1 MLGVFLRTL
10 RSHMRR
16 TVMTSIAVVIGVALI
31 AGTLIFSDTINKSF
45 DEIGE
50 SSYSGVAA
58 VVTPTQADG
67 TPTDEAGVNVPTL
80 PRSLVERVAAVDG
93 VQDAAGQIGG
103 QAIVFKQD
111 GKTRLGG
118 QGPPSLLISVTP
130 EGYGS
135 LTYTEGRA
143 PRADGEVAFDPAT
156 AEKAGVQVGDTV
168 SIQGEGPRQP
178 MRLVGLAQLGE
189 GDTSFGGAT
198 VAFTTAEQA
207 AELTGR
213 TPERYYSEIMA
224 LSQAG
229 VSDDE
234 LKQRIQAAIGDAG
247 TVRTGTAQGAKQ
259 ADDIKDAISFLPTML
274 LIFAGIATFVGAFLI
289 FNTFSITV
297 AQRQREF
304 ALLRALGA
312 SRRQV
317 RLLVSGEALAVGLVG
332 AVLGMLAGFVVAPG
346 LRAMIKAFGADMP
359 DTATVFSGRTLL
371 VSLLVGVV
379 VTMLASFLPAR
390 RATKVAPVE
399 ALRDAAA
406 PPGRGKIARRPVYVG
421 VGFGV
426 VGVIGL
432 LLGALGVIDGDT
444 GTALAGGG
452 AALLFVAA
460 TLISPALVGPLSV
473 AVGRPLERIF
483 GLPGRLARD
492 NAARQPG
499 RTAVTSG
506 ALMIGLALVVFATVF
521 AAGLRD
527 TLRGD
532 LEQVVT
538 APVVLQGSD
547 GGFSAMPRTVI
558 ADASRTN
565 GTAAAGGISFGQLR
579 VGEQTVPV
587 TAPDAVL
594 LNDELVRVDPAEGYP
609 ALPGPSGP
617 VRDPGAG
624 RVYLTDAVAGDLGLT
639 TGDRFE
645 ALGANGHRGSLEV
658 VGIVEGTAAAISGV
672 VMTERTAEP
681 FGIAQ
686 PYFVV
691 VDGDRSTV
699 ASALAEDYPAV
710 DVLSK
715 SGWIDNQT
723 AQVNQLLGLIYALL
737 ALSVVV
743 ALFGIVNTLTLSIQE
758 RIRELGL
765 LRAVGATRKQVR
777 RMVLLEAVITALLG
791 AVLGAVLGFVL
802 AAGVV
807 ATLDG
812 FTVSVPIG
820 QIVGLVLLAAG
831 LGVVAAIRPAR
842 RAAKLDVLRAIAD
855 E

>member
-1 MLGVFLRTL
+1 MRGVFLRTL
-10 RSHMRR
+10 RSHARR

-58 VVTPTQADG
+58 VVTPTEIAG
-67 TPTDEAGVNVPTL
+67 APTDEAGVNVPTL
-80 PRSLVERVAAVDG
+80 PKALLDRVAGVAGVER
-93 VQDAAGQIGG
+93 AAGQISG
-103 QAIVFKQD
+103 QAIVFEQD
-111 GKTRLGG
+111 GRTRLGG
-118 QGPPSLLISVTP
+118 QGPPSILLSTTP
-130 EGYGS
+130 DGFGALRYV
-135 LTYTEGRA
+135 EGRA
-143 PRADGEVAFDPAT
+143 PRADGEVAFDRST
-156 AEKAGVQVGDTV
+156 ADKAGVAVGDTV
-168 SIQGEGPRQP
+168 SIQGEGPRQQ

-198 VAFTTAEQA
+198 VTFTTPDDA
-207 AELTGR
+207 AKLTGR
-213 TPERYYSEIMA
+213 TAERYYSEIMA
-224 LSQAG
+224 LSAPG

-234 LKQRIQAAIGDAG
+234 LTQRIQAAVGDAG

-359 DTATVFSGRTLL
+359 ATATVFSGRTLL
-371 VSLLVGVV
+371 VSLIVGVV

-406 PPGRGKIARRPVYVG
+406 PPGRGAVSRGPVLIG

-426 VGVIGL
+426 VGVVGL
-432 LLGALGVIDGDT
+432 LLGALGAIDGDA
-444 GTALAGGG
+444 GTAFAGGG
-452 AALLFVAA
+452 AGLLFVAA
-460 TLISPALVGPLSV
+460 TLVSPALVGPLATV
-473 AVGRPLERIF
+473 VGRPLQRIF

-532 LEQVVT
+532 LERVVT
-538 APVVLQGSD
+538 APVVLQGTD
-547 GGFSAMPRTVI
+547 GGFTGMPPTLA
-558 ADASRTN
+558 ADVGRAPGVR
-565 GTAAAGGISFGQLR
+565 AAGGIMFGSLR
-579 VGEQTVPV
+579 VGDQTVPV
-587 TAPDAVL
+587 TAPDAAL
-594 LNDELVRVDPAEGYP
+594 MNDGLVRIDRSDADPTGP
-609 ALPGPSGP
+609 AGEPA
-617 VRDPGAG
+617 RDPGPG
-624 RVYLTDAVAGDLGLT
+624 RVYLTDGTAGDLGLT

-645 ALGANGHRGSLEV
+645 ALGANGRTASLDV

-672 VMTERTAEP
+672 VMTERTAAE
-681 FGIAQ
+681 FGIVQ

-691 VDGDRSTV
+691 ADGPQDGIR
-699 ASALAEDYPAV
+699 AAIARDYPAV
-710 DVLSK
+710 EVLTK
-715 SGWIDNQT
+715 SGWIDDQT
-723 AQVNQLLGLIYALL
+723 AQVNQLLGLVYALL

-758 RIRELGL
+758 RVRELGL

-791 AVLGAVLGFVL
+791 AVLGAVLGFAL

-812 FTVSVPIG
+812 FAVSVPIA
-820 QIVGLVLLAAG
+820 QIVGLVLLAAL

>member
-1 MLGVFLRTL
+1 MLGVFARTL
-10 RSHMRR
+10 RSHVRR

-45 DEIGE
+45 DEIGT

-58 VVTPTQADG
+58 VVTPKQTAGLSSDDG
-67 TPTDEAGVNVPTL
+67 GVAVPTL
-80 PRSLVERVAAVDG
+80 PRALVDQVAAVDG
-93 VQDAAGQIGG
+93 VEDAAGQITG
-103 QAIVFKQD
+103 QAIVFEQD

-118 QGPPSLLISVTP
+118 QGPPSLLFSAVP
-130 EGYGS
+130 EGYGAVE
-135 LTYTEGRA
+135 YVEGRA
-143 PRADGEVAFDPAT
+143 PRADGEVVFDPAT
-156 AEKAGVQVGDTV
+156 AEKAGAQVGDAV
-168 SIQGEGPRQP
+168 SIQGEGPRQT
-178 MRLVGLAQLGE
+178 MRLVGLARLGD
-189 GDTSFGGAT
+189 GDVSFGGAT
-198 VAFTTAEQA
+198 VAFTTTEQA
-207 AELTGR
+207 AALTAR
-213 TPERYYSEIMA
+213 TPERYYSEVMA
-224 LSQAG
+224 LGAPG

-234 LKQRIQAAIGDAG
+234 LAQRIQTAVGDAG
-247 TVRTGTAQGAKQ
+247 TVRTGVAQGAQQ
-259 ADDIKDAISFLPTML
+259 AADIKDDISFLPTML
-274 LIFAGIATFVGAFLI
+274 LVFAGIATFVGAFLI

-359 DTATVFSGRTLL
+359 ATGTVFAGRTLL
-371 VSLLVGVV
+371 VSLVVGVA

-399 ALRDAAA
+399 ALREAAA
-406 PPGRGKIARRPVYVG
+406 PAARGAVSRRPVFVG

-426 VGVIGL
+426 VGVIAL
-432 LLGALGVIDGDT
+432 LIGALGVVEGNT

-452 AALLFVAA
+452 AGLLFVAA
-460 TLISPALVGPLSV
+460 TLGSPALVGPLSV
-473 AVGRPLERIF
+473 VVGRPLERIF

-538 APVVLQGSD
+538 APVVLQAGD
-547 GGFSAMPRTVI
+547 GGFSGMPRSVI
-558 ADASRTN
+558 ADAGQTN
-565 GTAAAGGISFGQLR
+565 GTAAAGGIGFGELR

-594 LNDELVRVDPAEGYP
+594 LDDGLVRIEGAE
-609 ALPGPSGP
+609 GPSGA
-617 VRDPGAG
+617 VRDPGVG
-624 RVYLTDAVAGDLGLT
+624 RVYLTDATAGDLGLRA
-639 TGDRFE
+639 GDRFE

-658 VGIVEGTAAAISGV
+658 VGIVEGTAAAVSGV
-672 VMTERTAEP
+672 VMTERTAAP
-681 FGIAQ
+681 FGITQ
-686 PYFVV
+686 PFFVV
-691 VDGDRSTV
+691 VDGDRSTL
-699 ASALAEDYPAV
+699 ASTLATDYPAV
-710 DVLSK
+710 EVLTK
-715 SGWIDNQT
+715 SGWVDSQT

-737 ALSVVV
+737 ALSVIV

-765 LRAVGATRKQVR
+765 LRAVGATRRQVR

-820 QIVGLVLLAAG
+820 QILGLVVLAAG

-842 RAAKLDVLRAIAD
+842 RASKLDVLRAIAD

>member
-10 RSHMRR
+10 RSHVRR

-31 AGTLIFSDTINKSF
+31 SGTLIFSDTINKSF

-58 VVTPTQADG
+58 VVTPKEAAG
-67 TPTDEAGVNVPTL
+67 TPEDETGINVPTL
-80 PRSLVERVAAVDG
+80 PKALLERVAAVDG
-93 VQDAAGQIGG
+93 VEGAAGQISG
-103 QAIVFKQD
+103 QAIVFEQD

-118 QGPPSLLISVTP
+118 QGPPSILLSTTP
-130 EGYGS
+130 EGYGA
-135 LTYTEGRA
+135 LGYVEGHA
-143 PRADGEVAFDPAT
+143 PKTDGEVAFDKAT
-156 AEKAGVQVGDTV
+156 AEKAGVEVGDTV
-168 SIQGEGPRQP
+168 SIQGEGPRQQ
-178 MRLVGLAQLGE
+178 MKLVGLAKLGE

-198 VAFTTAEQA
+198 VTFATEQEA
-207 AELTGR
+207 AKLTGR
-213 TPERYYSEIMA
+213 TAERYWSEIMA
-224 LSQAG
+224 LSRPG

-234 LKQRIQAAIGDAG
+234 LAQRIQSAIGDAG

-359 DTATVFSGRTLL
+359 ATSTVFSGRTLL
-371 VSLLVGVV
+371 VSLIVGVV

-406 PPGRGKIARRPVYVG
+406 PPGRGAVSRGPVLVG

-426 VGVIGL
+426 VGVIGIV
-432 LLGALGVIDGDT
+432 LGAFGVIDGDT
-444 GTALAGGG
+444 GTAFAGGG
-452 AALLFVAA
+452 AGLLFVAA
-460 TLISPALVGPLSV
+460 TLISPALVGPL
-473 AVGRPLERIF
+473 ATMVGKPLQRVF

-532 LEQVVT
+532 LEKVVT

-547 GGFSAMPRTVI
+547 GGFTGMPPTLVPDVERAPGVQ
-558 ADASRTN
+558 
-565 GTAAAGGISFGQLR
+565 AAGGIKFGSLR
-579 VGEQTVPV
+579 VGEKNVPV
-587 TAPDAVL
+587 TAPDAAL
-594 LNDELVRVDPAEGYP
+594 MNDDLVRIDAVD
-609 ALPGPSGP
+609 SGDA
-617 VRDPGAG
+617 VRDPGPG
-624 RVYLTDAVAGDLGLT
+624 RVYLTDSTAGDLGLK
-639 TGDRFE
+639 TGDRFT
-645 ALGANGHRGSLEV
+645 ALGANGHEASLDV

-672 VMTERTAEP
+672 VMTERTAAE
-681 FGIAQ
+681 FGITQ
-686 PYFVV
+686 PVFVV
-691 VDGDRSTV
+691 VDGPQ
-699 ASALAEDYPAV
+699 SAVKATIAQDYPAV
-710 DVLSK
+710 DVLTK
-715 SGWIDNQT
+715 SEWIDNQT

-758 RIRELGL
+758 RVRELGL

-777 RMVLLEAVITALLG
+777 RMILLEAVITALLG

-812 FTVSVPIG
+812 FTVSVPIA
-820 QIVGLVLLAAG
+820 QIVGLVLLAAL

-842 RAAKLDVLRAIAD
+842 RAAKLNVLEAIAD

>member
-1 MLGVFLRTL
+1 MLGVFLRAL
-10 RSHMRR
+10 RSHVRR

-31 AGTLIFSDTINKSF
+31 SGTLIFSDTINKSF

-58 VVTPTQADG
+58 VVTPTEAAG
-67 TPTDEAGVNVPTL
+67 TPEDETGVNVPTL
-80 PRSLVERVAAVDG
+80 PKALVDRVAAVDG
-93 VQDAAGQIGG
+93 VQGAAGQISG
-103 QAIVFKQD
+103 QAIVFERD
-111 GKTRLGG
+111 GRTRLGG
-118 QGPPSLLISVTP
+118 QGPPSILLSTTP
-130 EGYGS
+130 DGYGS
-135 LTYTEGRA
+135 LRYVVGRA
-143 PRADGEVAFDPAT
+143 PRNDDEVAFDRAT
-156 AEKAGVQVGDTV
+156 ADKADVAVGDTV
-168 SIQGEGPRQP
+168 SIQGEGPRQQL
-178 MRLVGLAQLGE
+178 RLVGLAQLGE

-198 VAFTTAEQA
+198 VTFTTPEKA

-213 TPERYYSEIMA
+213 TPERYYSEVMA
-224 LSQAG
+224 LGAPG
-229 VSDDE
+229 VSDDQ
-234 LKQRIQAAIGDAG
+234 LAQRIQAAIGDTG
-247 TVRTGTAQGAKQ
+247 TVRTGTDQGAKQ

-317 RLLVSGEALAVGLVG
+317 RLLVSGEALTVGLVG
-332 AVLGMLAGFVVAPG
+332 ALLGMAAGFVVAPL

-359 DTATVFSGRTLL
+359 ATATVFAGRTLI
-371 VSLLVGVV
+371 VSLIVGVV

-406 PPGRGKIARRPVYVG
+406 PPGRGTVSRGPVLVG
-421 VGFGV
+421 AVFGV
-426 VGVIGL
+426 LGVLGL
-432 LLGALGVIDGDT
+432 VLGAFGVIDGDA
-444 GTALAGGG
+444 GTAFAGGG
-452 AALLFVAA
+452 AGLLFVAA
-460 TLISPALVGPLSV
+460 TLISPALVGPLAV
-473 AVGRPLERIF
+473 VVGRPLQRIF

-532 LEQVVT
+532 LERVVT
-538 APVVLQGSD
+538 APVVLQGTN
-547 GGFSAMPRTVI
+547 GGFTGMPRTLV
-558 ADASRTN
+558 ADVDRAP
-565 GTAAAGGISFGQLR
+565 GVQAAGGITFGSLR
-579 VGEQTVPV
+579 VGDKTAPV

-594 LNDELVRVDPAEGYP
+594 MNDDLVRIDDVVSGEPVPD
-609 ALPGPSGP
+609 PGP
-617 VRDPGAG
+617 G
-624 RVYLTDAVAGDLGLT
+624 RVYLTDSTASDLGLKA
-639 TGDRFE
+639 GDRFE
-645 ALGANGHRGSLEV
+645 ALGANGRTASLDV

-672 VMTERTAEP
+672 VMTERTAAE
-681 FGIAQ
+681 FGISQ
-686 PYFVV
+686 PVFVV
-691 VDGDRSTV
+691 ADGPQDAIRS
-699 ASALAEDYPAV
+699 AIARDYPAV
-710 DVLSK
+710 DALTK
-715 SGWIDNQT
+715 EGWIDNQT
-723 AQVNQLLGLIYALL
+723 AQVNQLLGLVYALL

-758 RIRELGL
+758 RVRELGL

-791 AVLGAVLGFVL
+791 ALLGAVLGFVL

-812 FTVSVPIG
+812 FSVSVPVA
-820 QIVGLVLLAAG
+820 QIVGLVLLAAL

-842 RAAKLDVLRAIAD
+842 RAAKLDVLRAISV

>member
-1 MLGVFLRTL
+1 MLAVFLRTL
-10 RSHMRR
+10 RSHVRR

-31 AGTLIFSDTINKSF
+31 SGTLIFSDTINKSF
-45 DEIGE
+45 DQIGE

-58 VVTPTQADG
+58 VVTPNEASG
-67 TPTDEAGVNVPTL
+67 TPEDETGVNVPTL
-80 PRSLVERVAAVDG
+80 PKALLDRVTDVDG
-93 VQDAAGQIGG
+93 VQSAVGQISG
-103 QAIVFKQD
+103 QAIVFEQD

-118 QGPPSLLISVTP
+118 QGPPSLLFSVLP
-130 EGYGS
+130 DGYGS
-135 LTYTEGRA
+135 STFVAGRA
-143 PRADGEVAFDPAT
+143 PRAADEVAFDPAT
-156 AEKAGVQVGDTV
+156 ADKAGAQVGDTV
-168 SIQGEGPRQP
+168 SIQGEGPRQQ
-178 MRLVGLAQLGE
+178 MKLVGLLQLGAD
-189 GDTSFGGAT
+189 DTSFGGAT
-198 VAFTTAEQA
+198 VTVTTQETA
-207 AELTGR
+207 AKLTGR

-224 LSQAG
+224 LSRPG
-229 VSDDE
+229 VTDDQ
-234 LKQRIQAAIGDAG
+234 LAQRIQAVIGDAG

-359 DTATVFSGRTLL
+359 ATSTVFSVRTLL
-371 VSLLVGVV
+371 VSLVVGVV

-406 PPGRGKIARRPVYVG
+406 PPGRGAVSRGPVLVG

-426 VGVIGL
+426 VGVVGIV
-432 LLGALGVIDGDT
+432 LGAFGVIDGDA
-444 GTALAGGG
+444 GTAFAGGG
-452 AALLFVAA
+452 AGLLFVAA
-460 TLISPALVGPLSV
+460 TLISPALVGPLATV
-473 AVGRPLERIF
+473 VGKPLQRVF
-483 GLPGRLARD
+483 GLPGRLARE

-532 LEQVVT
+532 LERVVT
-538 APVVLQGSD
+538 APVVLQGTD
-547 GGFSAMPRTVI
+547 GGFTGMPPTVV
-558 ADASRTN
+558 ADVDRAS
-565 GTAAAGGISFGQLR
+565 GVAGAGAIKFGSLR
-579 VGEQTVPV
+579 VGDKTVPV

-594 LNDELVRVDPAEGYP
+594 MNDDLVRIDRSGADPAAP
-609 ALPGPSGP
+609 AGEP
-617 VRDPGAG
+617 VRDPGRG
-624 RVYLTDAVAGDLGLT
+624 RVYLTDDTASELGLR

-645 ALGANGHRGSLEV
+645 ALGANGRTASLDV

-672 VMTERTAEP
+672 VMTERTAAE
-681 FGIAQ
+681 FGITQ
-686 PYFVV
+686 PVFVV
-691 VDGDRSTV
+691 VDGPQDAVKAAIAR
-699 ASALAEDYPAV
+699 DYPAV

-715 SGWIDNQT
+715 SEWIDNQT

-758 RIRELGL
+758 RVRELGL

-820 QIVGLVLLAAG
+820 QIVGLVLLAAL
-831 LGVVAAIRPAR
+831 LGVIAAIRPAR
-842 RAAKLDVLRAIAD
+842 RAAKLDVLEAIAD

>member
-1 MLGVFLRTL
+1 MLSVFLRTL
-10 RSHMRR
+10 RSHVRR

-45 DEIGE
+45 DQIGA

-58 VVTPTQADG
+58 VVTPKQADG

-80 PRSLVERVAAVDG
+80 PKALRDRVAAVDG
-93 VQDAAGQIGG
+93 VEDAAGQITG
-103 QAIVFKQD
+103 QAIVFKRD

-118 QGPPSLLISVTP
+118 QGPPSLLISVAP
-130 EGYGS
+130 EGYGAVR
-135 LTYTEGRA
+135 YTEGRP
-143 PRADGEVAFDPAT
+143 PRADGEVSFDPAT

-168 SIQGEGPRQP
+168 SIQGEGPRRP
-178 MRLVGLAQLGE
+178 MTLVGLAQLGE

-198 VAFTTAEQA
+198 VAFTTADQA
-207 AELTGR
+207 AKLSGR

-224 LSQAG
+224 LSRSG

-247 TVRTGTAQGAKQ
+247 TVRTGQAQGAKQ

-359 DTATVFSGRTLL
+359 ATATVFSGRTLL

-406 PPGRGKIARRPVYVG
+406 PPGRGAIARRPIYVG

-473 AVGRPLERIF
+473 VVGRPLERIF

-547 GGFSAMPRTVI
+547 GGLSALPRTVI
-558 ADASRTN
+558 ADAARTN
-565 GTAAAGGISFGQLR
+565 GTAAAGGISFGELR
-579 VGEQTVPV
+579 VGRQTVPV

-594 LNDELVRVDPAEGYP
+594 LNDDLVRVDRVDDGQ
-609 ALPGPSGP
+609 P

-624 RVYLTDAVAGDLGLT
+624 RVYLTDAVAGDLGLKA
-639 TGDRFE
+639 GDRFE

-672 VMTERTAEP
+672 VMTERTAAP

-686 PYFVV
+686 PFFVV
-691 VDGDRSTV
+691 VDGDRATV

-737 ALSVVV
+737 ALSIVV

-758 RIRELGL
+758 RVRELGL

-820 QIVGLVLLAAG
+820 QIIGLVALAAA

-842 RAAKLDVLRAIAD
+842 RAAKLDVLKAISD

>member
-1 MLGVFLRTL
+1 MLSVFLRTL
-10 RSHMRR
+10 RSHARR

-50 SSYSGVAA
+50 SSYQGVAA
-58 VVTPTQADG
+58 VVTPAETGA
-67 TPTDEAGVNVPTL
+67 PTDDAGANVPTL
-80 PRSLVERVAAVDG
+80 PRSMVDRVAAVDG
-93 VQDAAGQIGG
+93 VRDAAGQISGL
-103 QAIVFKQD
+103 AIVFEQD
-111 GKTRLGG
+111 GTTRIGG
-118 QGPPSLLISVTP
+118 QGPPSLLISVAP
-130 EGYGS
+130 EGYGAVS
-135 LTYTEGRA
+135 YPEGRA
-143 PRADGEVAFDPAT
+143 PRADGEVAFDEAT
-156 AEKAGVQVGDTV
+156 AEKAGVEVGDTV
-168 SIQGEGPRQP
+168 AIQGEGPRQE
-178 MRLVGLAQLGE
+178 MRLVGLLELGGGE
-189 GDTSFGGAT
+189 TSFGGAT
-198 VAFTTAEQA
+198 VAFTTVDEA
-207 AELTGR
+207 AKLTGR
-213 TPERYYSEIMA
+213 TPEQYYSEVMA
-224 LSQAG
+224 LAEPG
-229 VSDDE
+229 VTDE
-234 LKQRIQAAIGDAG
+234 QLAERIQAAIGDAG

-312 SRRQV
+312 SRRQI

-359 DTATVFSGRTLL
+359 ATATVFAGRTLI
-371 VSLLVGVV
+371 VSLIVGVV
-379 VTMLASFLPAR
+379 VTMLASFLPVR
-390 RATKVAPVE
+390 RATRVAPVE

-406 PPGRGKIARRPVYVG
+406 PPGRGAVARGPVLAG

-426 VGVIGL
+426 VGVVAL
-432 LLGALGVIDGDT
+432 LLGVLGVVDGDA
-444 GTALAGGG
+444 GTAFAGGG
-452 AALLFVAA
+452 AGLLFIAA
-460 TLISPALVGPLSV
+460 TLISPALVGPL
-473 AVGRPLERIF
+473 AALVGHPLQRIF

-547 GGFSAMPRTVI
+547 GGFTPLPRTVV
-558 ADASRTN
+558 ADAAKAPGAS
-565 GTAAAGGISFGQLR
+565 AAGGIKFGELR
-579 VGEQTVPV
+579 VGDRTVPV

-594 LNDELVRVDPAEGYP
+594 LDDRLVRVDRSDADAGQPAGE
-609 ALPGPSGP
+609 P
-617 VRDPGAG
+617 VRDPGPG
-624 RVYLTDAVAGDLGLT
+624 RVYLTDDTASDLRLT

-645 ALGANGHRGSLEV
+645 ALGANGRTAPLEV

-672 VMTERTAEP
+672 VMTERTAAE
-681 FGIAQ
+681 FGIVQ
-686 PYFVV
+686 PFFVV
-691 VDGDRSTV
+691 VDGEQPAV
-699 ASALAEDYPAV
+699 QAALARDYPAV
-710 DVLSK
+710 DVLTK
-715 SGWIDNQT
+715 GEWIDNQT
-723 AQVNQLLGLIYALL
+723 AQVNQLLGLVYALL

-758 RIRELGL
+758 RVRELGL

-802 AAGVV
+802 AAAVV
-807 ATLDG
+807 ATLEG
-812 FTVSVPIG
+812 FTISVPIG
-820 QIVGLVLLAAG
+820 QIIGLVVLAAL

-842 RAAKLDVLRAIAD
+842 RAAKLNVLEAIAD

>member
-10 RSHMRR
+10 RSHVRR

-45 DEIGE
+45 DEIGA

-58 VVTPTQADG
+58 VVTPSEASG
-67 TPTDEAGVNVPTL
+67 TPEDETGVNVPTL
-80 PRSLVERVAAVDG
+80 PKALLDRVAAVDG
-93 VQDAAGQIGG
+93 VERAAGQISG
-103 QAIVFKQD
+103 QAIVFEQD

-118 QGPPSLLISVTP
+118 QGPPSILLSSTP
-130 EGYGS
+130 EGFGAVRYV
-135 LTYTEGRA
+135 EGHA
-143 PRADGEVAFDPAT
+143 PRSDREVAFDRAT
-156 AEKAGVQVGDTV
+156 AKKAGVSVGDTV
-168 SIQGEGPRQP
+168 SIQGEGPRQE

-189 GDTSFGGAT
+189 GGTSFGGAT
-198 VAFTTAEQA
+198 VTFTTQDEA
-207 AELTGR
+207 ARLTGR
-213 TPERYYSEIMA
+213 TPERYFSEIMA
-224 LSQAG
+224 LSRPG
-229 VSDDE
+229 VSDDQ
-234 LKQRIQAAIGDAG
+234 LAQRIQAAIGDAG

-359 DTATVFSGRTLL
+359 ATSTVFSGRTLL
-371 VSLLVGVV
+371 VSLIVGVV

-406 PPGRGKIARRPVYVG
+406 PPGRGAVSRGPVLVG

-432 LLGALGVIDGDT
+432 VLGAFGVIDGDA
-444 GTALAGGG
+444 GTAFAGGG
-452 AALLFVAA
+452 AGLLFVAA
-460 TLISPALVGPLSV
+460 TLISPALVGPLATV
-473 AVGRPLERIF
+473 VGKPLQRIF

-532 LEQVVT
+532 LEKVVT
-538 APVVLQGSD
+538 APVVLQGTD
-547 GGFSAMPRTVI
+547 GGFTGMPPTLV
-558 ADASRTN
+558 ADVDRAP
-565 GTAAAGGISFGQLR
+565 GVKAAGGIKFGSLR
-579 VGEQTVPV
+579 VGDKTAPV

-594 LNDELVRVDPAEGYP
+594 MNDDLVRIDRVD
-609 ALPGPSGP
+609 SGEP
-617 VRDPGAG
+617 VRDPGRG
-624 RVYLTDAVAGDLGLT
+624 RVYLTDSTASDLGLK

-645 ALGANGHRGSLEV
+645 ALGANGRTASLNV

-672 VMTERTAEP
+672 VMTERTAAE
-681 FGIAQ
+681 FGITQ
-686 PYFVV
+686 PVFVV
-691 VDGDRSTV
+691 ADGPQRAIQATI
-699 ASALAEDYPAV
+699 ARDYPAV
-710 DVLSK
+710 DVLTK
-715 SGWIDNQT
+715 SEWIDNQT

-758 RIRELGL
+758 RVRELGL

-812 FTVSVPIG
+812 FTVSVPIA
-820 QIVGLVLLAAG
+820 QIVGLVVFAAV
-831 LGVVAAIRPAR
+831 LGVIAAIRPAR
-842 RAAKLDVLRAIAD
+842 RAAKLDVLQAIAD

>member
-10 RSHMRR
+10 RSHVRR

-45 DEIGE
+45 DEIGA

-58 VVTPTQADG
+58 VVTPTEAAG
-67 TPTDEAGVNVPTL
+67 TPEDEAGVNVPTL
-80 PRSLVERVAAVDG
+80 PRALLDRVAGIDGVER
-93 VQDAAGQIGG
+93 AAGQISG
-103 QAIVFKQD
+103 QAIVFEQD

-118 QGPPSLLISVTP
+118 QGPPSILLSTTP
-130 EGYGS
+130 YGFGA
-135 LTYTEGRA
+135 LRYVEGRA
-143 PRADGEVAFDPAT
+143 PRSDREVAFDPAT
-156 AEKAGVQVGDTV
+156 ADKAGVSVGDTV
-168 SIQGEGPRQP
+168 SIQGEGRREQ

-198 VAFTTAEQA
+198 VTFTTEDEA
-207 AELTGR
+207 AKLTGR

-224 LSQAG
+224 LSRPG
-229 VSDDE
+229 VTDDQLAE
-234 LKQRIQAAIGDAG
+234 RIQAAIGDAG

-359 DTATVFSGRTLL
+359 ATSTVFSGRTLL
-371 VSLLVGVV
+371 VSLIVGVV

-406 PPGRGKIARRPVYVG
+406 PPGRGAVSRGPVLVG
-421 VGFGV
+421 VAFGV
-426 VGVIGL
+426 VGVVAL
-432 LLGALGVIDGDT
+432 LLGALGVIDGDL
-444 GTALAGGG
+444 GTAFAGGG
-452 AALLFVAA
+452 AGLLFVAA
-460 TLISPALVGPLSV
+460 TLISPALVGPL
-473 AVGRPLERIF
+473 ATIVGKPLQRIF

-532 LEQVVT
+532 LERVVT
-538 APVVLQGSD
+538 APVVLQGTD
-547 GGFSAMPRTVI
+547 GGFTGMPPTLV
-558 ADASRTN
+558 ADVDRAP
-565 GTAAAGGISFGQLR
+565 GVEAAGGIKFGSLR
-579 VGEQTVPV
+579 IGDKTAPV

-594 LNDELVRVDPAEGYP
+594 MNDDLVRIDDID
-609 ALPGPSGP
+609 SGEP
-617 VRDPGAG
+617 VRDPGPG
-624 RVYLTDAVAGDLGLT
+624 KVYLTDGTASDLGLK

-645 ALGANGHRGSLEV
+645 ALGANGRTAPLEV
-658 VGIVEGTAAAISGV
+658 IGIVEGTAAAISGV
-672 VMTERTAEP
+672 VMTERTAAE
-681 FGIAQ
+681 FGITQ
-686 PYFVV
+686 PVFVV
-691 VDGDRSTV
+691 VDGPQDAIQAAIAR
-699 ASALAEDYPAV
+699 DYPAV
-710 DVLSK
+710 EALTK
-715 SGWIDNQT
+715 EGWIDNQT

-758 RIRELGL
+758 RVRELGL

-812 FTVSVPIG
+812 FTVSVPIA
-820 QIVGLVLLAAG
+820 QIVGLVLFAAV
-831 LGVVAAIRPAR
+831 LGVTAAIRPAR
-842 RAAKLDVLRAIAD
+842 RAAKLNVLDAIAD

>member
-10 RSHMRR
+10 RSHVRR

-58 VVTPTQADG
+58 VVTPREAAG
-67 TPTDEAGVNVPTL
+67 TPEDEAGVNVPTL
-80 PRSLVERVAAVDG
+80 PKALLDRVADVDG
-93 VQDAAGQIGG
+93 VQRAAGQISG
-103 QAIVFKQD
+103 QAIVFERD

-118 QGPPSLLISVTP
+118 QGPPSLLISTTP
-130 EGYGS
+130 DGFGALRYV
-135 LTYTEGRA
+135 EGRA
-143 PRADGEVAFDPAT
+143 PQADGEVAFDPST
-156 AEKAGVQVGDTV
+156 AEKAGVTVGDTV
-168 SIQGEGPRQP
+168 SIQGEGPRRP

-189 GDTSFGGAT
+189 GETSFGGAT
-198 VAFTTAEQA
+198 VTFTTEPEA

-224 LSQAG
+224 LSAPG
-229 VSDDE
+229 ISDDE
-234 LKQRIQAAIGDAG
+234 LAQRLQAAVGDAG

-359 DTATVFSGRTLL
+359 ATSTVFAGRTLL

-406 PPGRGKIARRPVYVG
+406 PPGRGAVSRGPVLVG

-426 VGVIGL
+426 VGVVGL
-432 LLGALGVIDGDT
+432 LLGALGVIEGDL
-444 GTALAGGG
+444 GTAFAGGG
-452 AALLFVAA
+452 AGLLFVAA
-460 TLISPALVGPLSV
+460 TLISPALVGPLATV
-473 AVGRPLERIF
+473 VGRPLQRVF

-532 LEQVVT
+532 LERVVT
-538 APVVLQGSD
+538 APVVLQGSN
-547 GGFSAMPRTVI
+547 GGFTGMPPTLV
-558 ADASRTN
+558 ADVDRAS
-565 GTAAAGGISFGQLR
+565 GVQAAGGIKFGSLR
-579 VGEQTVPV
+579 VGDQTVPV
-587 TAPDAVL
+587 TAPDATL
-594 LNDELVRVDPAEGYP
+594 IDGDLVRIDRSAQDPAG
-609 ALPGPSGP
+609 AGDP
-617 VRDPGAG
+617 VRDPGPG
-624 RVYLTDAVAGDLGLT
+624 RVYLTDDTATDLGLK
-639 TGDRFE
+639 TGDRFT
-645 ALGANGHRGSLEV
+645 ALGANGHEASLEV

-672 VMTERTAEP
+672 VMTERTAGE
-681 FGIAQ
+681 FGISQ
-686 PYFVV
+686 PFFVV
-691 VDGDRSTV
+691 VDGSQDAVR
-699 ASALAEDYPAV
+699 AAIAADYPAV
-710 DVLSK
+710 EVLTK
-715 SGWIDNQT
+715 SEWIDNQT
-723 AQVNQLLGLIYALL
+723 AQVNQLLGLVYALL

-758 RIRELGL
+758 RVRELGL

-777 RMVLLEAVITALLG
+777 RMILLEAVITALLG

-812 FTVSVPIG
+812 FTVSVPIV
-820 QIVGLVLLAAG
+820 QIVGLVLFAAV

-842 RAAKLDVLRAIAD
+842 RAAKLDVLTAIAD